1 MPVIGTNIAASVA
14 GVTSAERA
22 AGKPAPRKEP
32 AKGPG
37 RRPSSDELIVSAD
50 AAEAPEGIRSLKG
63 NDQEEAHE
71 DRDQH
76 ETYTPGGRPKDAP
89 RPRLDV
95 AG

>member
-22 AGKPAPRKEP
+22 VGKPTPRKEP
-32 AKGPG
+32 SKAQ
-37 RRPSSDELIVSAD
+37 RRPSSDELIVSTD
-50 AAEAPEGIRSLKG
+50 ATEAPEGVRSLKS

-76 ETYTPGGRPKDAP
+76 ETYTPGGKPRDTP